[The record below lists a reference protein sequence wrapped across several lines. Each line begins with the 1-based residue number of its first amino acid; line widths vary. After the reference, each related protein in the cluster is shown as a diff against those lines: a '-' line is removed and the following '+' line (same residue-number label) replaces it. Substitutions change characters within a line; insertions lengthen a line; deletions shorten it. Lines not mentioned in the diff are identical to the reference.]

1 MQAEI
6 ARGLCEASIHL
17 GVNILY
23 QSVSILVGS
32 IDVLAASQGEEWKP
46 VDIA

>member
-6 ARGLCEASIHL
+6 ARGICEASIHL
-17 GVNILY
+17 GLSTLY

-32 IDVLAASQGEEWKP
+32 IDVFAASQGEEWTS